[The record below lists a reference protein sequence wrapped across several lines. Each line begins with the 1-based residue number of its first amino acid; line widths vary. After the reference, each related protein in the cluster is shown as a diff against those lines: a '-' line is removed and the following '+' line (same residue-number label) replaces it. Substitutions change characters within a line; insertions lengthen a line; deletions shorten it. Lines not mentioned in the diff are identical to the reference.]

1 MNRALYV
8 VSVLTCLLSLAV
20 ASGCGPSMQN
30 TVTMG
35 CGETQTT
42 NIKTHKCVV
51 ITSAEGSCAVRATVK
66 CDGQTEKATVVRG
79 SDNEGRLCCGSN
91 IGRVHFSTVGSTSGK
106 CKFTYGRD
114 D

>member
-1 MNRALYV
+1 MIRALNV
-8 VSVLTCLLSLAV
+8 TLPLACLLALAAV
-20 ASGCGPSMQN
+20 SGCGPSMQN

-42 NIKTHKCVV
+42 SITSHKCVV
-51 ITSAEGSCAVRATVK
+51 ITSSEGACAVRATVK
-66 CDGQTEKATVVRG
+66 CEGQSEKSTVVRG
-79 SDNEGRLCCGSN
+79 SDNEGRLCCSSN

-114 D
+114 